1 MLALKLRLGSQRAYG
16 PWLRK
21 QTEARHTM
29 AMETAEEK
37 FRKAFERV
45 KRVAIE
51 AGRELGKV

>member
-1 MLALKLRLGSQRAYG
+1 
-16 PWLRK
+16 
-21 QTEARHTM
+21 M

-51 AGRELGKV
+51 AGPALGKV